1 MARNTLTKTEASRNG
16 FPTDGVTLTFEAAN
30 TTDKEQVALT
40 GKEIVIAHN
49 TNAGAQTVTITSVS
63 YLGRTG
69 HITADSI
76 AAGAMHIYGPF
87 DLRGW
92 KQADGYLYLEA
103 SSADVEFAVITIP

>member
-1 MARNTLTKTEASRNG
+1 MARNSLTKTDASRNG
-16 FPTDGVTLTFEAAN
+16 FPTDGVTLTFETAN
-30 TTDKEQVALT
+30 TTDKEQVVLT

-49 TNAGAQTVTITSVS
+49 TGVGAATVTINSVA

-69 HITADSI
+69 DIAADSI

-92 KQADGYLYLEA
+92 KQSDGNLYLEA
-103 SSADVEFAVITIP
+103 SSTDIDFAVITIP